1 MVAPRDIDSK
11 VDGTPSRIM
20 LRVTSA
26 GITYFLLEV
35 RKSTKAETK
44 TNSSHFCIVRNYFN
58 EIIIAL
64 KTLSCILLCH
74 DTHGDGRAMSSEKT
88 GNCFLG

>member
-35 RKSTKAETK
+35 RKSMKAETK
-44 TNSSHFCIVRNYFN
+44 TNSSHFFIVRKYFN
-58 EIIIAL
+58 QIIIAL
-64 KTLSCILLCH
+64 KTFLLYSALS
-74 DTHGDGRAMSSEKT
+74 RYPW
-88 GNCFLG
+88 